1 MKSLFYLIAGCM
13 SFATG
18 LIGMVLPVIPTTPLL
33 LLAGFCFARSSKRF
47 ENWLRSS
54 KIYQFYVADY
64 AESKSISAG
73 RKKKIILQIYL
84 LMGIS
89 IYFAPLIWVKI
100 GLFCLTLFITYYLF
114 RVIPDKE
121 E

>member
-1 MKSLFYLIAGCM
+1 MKSLFYLMAGWL
-13 SFATG
+13 SFLTG
-18 LIGMVLPVIPTTPLL
+18 LVGMALPIIPTTPLL

-47 ENWLRSS
+47 EKWLRSS
-54 KIYQFYVADY
+54 RIYQFYVADY
-64 AESKSISAG
+64 AESKSISAS

-89 IYFAPLIWVKI
+89 IYFAPLIWVKVALF
-100 GLFCLTLFITYYLF
+100 GLTIFITYYLF